1 MSSFKFLSL
10 FLLITM
16 RLTRV
21 NSFTQNAFKRMNNRL
36 SNNVNKG
43 LLSTIAKTDIS
54 INNDIL
60 SKYETIESTRIEG

>member
-1 MSSFKFLSL
+1 
-10 FLLITM
+10 M

-21 NSFTQNAFKRMNNRL
+21 NSFAQNAFKRMNNRL

-60 SKYETIESTRIEG
+60 SKFETIESTRIEG

>member
-1 MSSFKFLSL
+1 
-10 FLLITM
+10 M

-21 NSFTQNAFKRMNNRL
+21 NSFAQNAFKRMNNRL
-36 SNNVNKG
+36 SNNLNKG